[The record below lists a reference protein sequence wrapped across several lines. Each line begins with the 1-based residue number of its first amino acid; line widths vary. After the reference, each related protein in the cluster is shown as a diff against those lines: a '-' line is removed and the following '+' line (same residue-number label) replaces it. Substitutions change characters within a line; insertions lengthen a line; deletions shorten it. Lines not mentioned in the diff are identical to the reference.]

1 MQSSQKCPMCGA
13 VMAAGVLVCPN
24 CGEDLTKASMIAS
37 TTIQPLS
44 KSVRRKVVGRGSK
57 ALYVIL
63 AAIVVVTA
71 FVGLAYVPSVSARV
85 PQLVTL
91 SSAVEDIVGQAV
103 QWGREMMGA
112 PPVTPPRV
120 PAKKTPAPAVTNPPA
135 PQQPVAQQNGPS
147 AQKPPAKPAPVK
159 PPQPAKKPAKPAA
172 KARPARQAQKA
183 APAGPSWTTPLLAGT
198 RAPQFVLKDIRGVL
212 FRMPDYQGRR
222 IALLLVWALDAD
234 GRAAIHQFLNR
245 FANHPG
251 YDAVVVVIDAQ
262 AERIEVRRIVAAG
275 VQVPV
280 LFGNEEIAS
289 AYRVPRNGGV
299 LYVISERGVIAQAR
313 LVRGKQQ

>member
-13 VMAAGVLVCPN
+13 VMAAGVVVCPN

-44 KSVRRKVVGRGSK
+44 KNLRRKVVGGGSK

-63 AAIVVVTA
+63 ALVVVVTS

-112 PPVTPPRV
+112 PPVTPPRA
-120 PAKKTPAPAVTNPPA
+120 PAKKAPAPAVTTPPASQQPAA
-135 PQQPVAQQNGPS
+135 PQQGAS
-147 AQKPPAKPAPVK
+147 AQKPPAKPTPV
-159 PPQPAKKPAKPAA
+159 KPAKPVA
-172 KARPARQAQKA
+172 KPRPARQAPKA
-183 APAGPSWTTPLLAGT
+183 APAGPSWTTPLLVGA

-222 IALLLVWALDAD
+222 IALLLVWTLDAD
-234 GRAAIHQFLNR
+234 GRAAVHQFLNR

-275 VQVPV
+275 VHVPV
-280 LFGNEEIAS
+280 LFGNEQIAS

-313 LVRGKQQ
+313 MLRGRQQ

>member
-1 MQSSQKCPMCGA
+1 MIYPRTVMQPSQKCPMCGA
-13 VMAAGVLVCPN
+13 VVAAGVLVCPN

-44 KSVRRKVVGRGSK
+44 KSVRRKVVGGGSK

-63 AAIVVVTA
+63 AVVVVVTA

-91 SSAVEDIVGQAV
+91 SSAVEEIVGQAV

-112 PPVTPPRV
+112 PPVTPPRA
-120 PAKKTPAPAVTNPPA
+120 PAKKAPAPAVTKPPA
-135 PQQPVAQQNGPS
+135 PQQPGPS
-147 AQKPPAKPAPVK
+147 AQQPPAKPAP
-159 PPQPAKKPAKPAA
+159 AKPAKPVA

-183 APAGPSWTTPLLAGT
+183 APAGPSWTTPLLIGA

-222 IALLLVWALDAD
+222 IAVLLVWTLDAD
-234 GRAAIHQFLNR
+234 GRAAMRQFLNR

-262 AERIEVRRIVAAG
+262 AERSEVRRIVAAG
-275 VQVPV
+275 VHVPV
-280 LFGNEEIAS
+280 LFGNAEIAS
-289 AYRVPRNGGV
+289 AYRVPKNGGV
-299 LYVISERGVIAQAR
+299 LYVVSERGVIAQAR
-313 LVRGKQQ
+313 MLRGGQQ